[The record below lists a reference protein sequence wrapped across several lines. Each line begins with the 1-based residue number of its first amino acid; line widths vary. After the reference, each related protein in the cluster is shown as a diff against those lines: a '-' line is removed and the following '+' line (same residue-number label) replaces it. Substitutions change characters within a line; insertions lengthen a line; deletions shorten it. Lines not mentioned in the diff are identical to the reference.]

1 LLKHL
6 TIKNYALIKHLELEP
21 SKQLNVVTGETG
33 AGKSIMLGAIGLLKG
48 NRADTKVLWDEND
61 KCITEGVFE
70 IGSYKLKSFFKAEDL
85 DYDDTTVIRREISPG
100 GKSRAFINDTPVTLD
115 VMRKLGN
122 LLMDIH
128 SQHET
133 LQLGNQDFQLR
144 LIDSYADNQK
154 ILEEYSGMWRVFLE
168 KKKEYETLVN
178 EADTL
183 RKDADYI
190 NFQLDEL
197 VKANV
202 EEGEQEKIE
211 SELKIMEHAE
221 EIKSRFHTVLDLLS
235 RSEYASQ
242 NSLAE
247 ARTHLQQV
255 ASYSSEYEALL
266 KRLESLVIELSD
278 ILSEIE
284 KEEENIEFDP
294 ERAEFAKERI
304 NLIYRLLK
312 KHRSQ
317 NLKEL
322 LVLQE
327 ELQRKANITS
337 NLDEALATAKTN
349 YQKAENE
356 LQLLAQKL
364 SAARKK
370 VFDPLCK
377 ELVRLL
383 KELGIP
389 EAVLK
394 IEQSTIQPASS
405 GSDTIEILFS
415 ANKGIAPKP
424 LAQVASGGEFSRLM
438 FCIKYV
444 MAAKTSMPTL
454 VLDEIDNGVSGEIA
468 MKLGNL
474 MKTMARHHQLI
485 TISHLPQIAAK
496 ADEHYFVYK
505 DNSSSKTISNI
516 KALNEQERIEEIA
529 KMIGGAKPSKVAFE
543 NAKELIEN

>member
-1 LLKHL
+1 MLKHL
-6 TIKNYALIKHLELEP
+6 TIKNYALIKHLVLDP
-21 SKQLNVVTGETG
+21 SNQLNVVTGETG

-48 NRADTKVLWDEND
+48 NRADTKVLWDENE
-61 KCITEGVFE
+61 KCVTEGVFE

-115 VMRKLGN
+115 VMKKLGSM
-122 LLMDIH
+122 LMDVH

-133 LQLGNQDFQLR
+133 LQLGNQDFQLK

-154 ILEEYSGMWRVFLE
+154 LLESYSEAWKIFLE
-168 KKKEYETLVN
+168 KKKAYETLVN

-183 RKDADYI
+183 RQEADYI

-197 VKANV
+197 VKAGL

-221 EIKSRFHTVLDLLS
+221 DIKSRFNSVMELLS
-235 RSEYASQ
+235 RSELASR

-255 ASYSSEYEALL
+255 ASFSSQYEAIN
-266 KRLESLVIELSD
+266 KRMDSLVIELDD
-278 ILSEIE
+278 ILNEIE
-284 KEEENIEFDP
+284 REEESIEFDP
-294 ERAEFAKERI
+294 ERAEYVKERI

-317 NLKEL
+317 NLKDL
-322 LVLQE
+322 LLLQE

-337 NLDEALATAKTN
+337 NLDEALASAKAN
-349 YQKAENE
+349 YEKSESE
-356 LQLLAQKL
+356 LQNLASKL

-383 KELGIP
+383 IELGIP

-394 IEQSTIQPASS
+394 IDQKTIQPTSS
-405 GSDTIEILFS
+405 GSDTLDILFS

-454 VLDEIDNGVSGEIA
+454 VLDEIDNGISGEIA
-468 MKLGNL
+468 IKLGSL
-474 MKTMARHHQLI
+474 MKTMAKHHQLI

-496 ADEHYFVYK
+496 ADAHYYVFK
-505 DNSSSKTISNI
+505 DNSSSKTVSNI
-516 KALNEQERIEEIA
+516 KVLNEQERIEEIA